1 MNATRVADHYSAA
14 NEKAAKLIVR
24 DSVRYGCPDSLM
36 ARWARLVIERA
47 LPAIKGPLFSERSA
61 A

>member
-1 MNATRVADHYSAA
+1 VADHYSAA